1 MPLPVAY
8 FDVESAEDFLY
19 GANFAVGG
27 ATAMNNSFFQEK
39 GITMDPSV
47 GFLALQIQWFK
58 QLLTLLCPQSGNY

>member
-8 FDVESAEDFLY
+8 LNGKTAEDFRY

-27 ATAMNNSFFQEK
+27 ATAMNHSFFQDR
-39 GITMDPSV
+39 GITVADPRV

-58 QLLTLLCPQSGNY
+58 QLLILLCPHSGT